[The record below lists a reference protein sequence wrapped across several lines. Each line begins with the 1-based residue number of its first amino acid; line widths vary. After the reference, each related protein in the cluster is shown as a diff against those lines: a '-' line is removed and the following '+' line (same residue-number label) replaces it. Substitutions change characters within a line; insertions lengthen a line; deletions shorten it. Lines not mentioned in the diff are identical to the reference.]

1 MKILNL
7 YAGLGGNRK
16 YWDGHDVVAVEYGEK
31 IAKAYQEQYP
41 NDEVIVDDAHQFL
54 LNNFDSV
61 DFIWASPPCQ
71 SHSKMA
77 KFGRN
82 RKPRYVD
89 LKLYEE
95 IMFLQTYDK
104 DKYWLVENVVPH
116 YKPFIEPTMKVGR
129 HLIWTN
135 IPDLVLEE
143 VKQPADFINLQNAEG
158 VRKLKEWLGIDYTGN
173 IYYDGNHDP
182 SQVLRN
188 AVHPLIGKQVIKH
201 LESL

>member
-16 YWDGHDVVAVEYGEK
+16 YWDGHEVVAVEYSDR

-41 NDEVIVDDAHQFL
+41 NDELVVGDAHEFL

-61 DFIWASPPCQ
+61 DFIWSSPPCQ

-77 KFGRN
+77 KYGRN

-89 LKLYEE
+89 MKLYEE
-95 IMFLQTYDK
+95 IMFLQTYAK
-104 DKYWLVENVVPH
+104 DTYWLVENVVPH
-116 YKPFIEPTMKVGR
+116 YKPFIEPTLKVGR

-135 IPDLVLEE
+135 IPELQLDEI
-143 VKQPADFINLQNAEG
+143 KQPADFINLQNAEG
-158 VRKLKEWLGIDYTGN
+158 VRKLKEWLGINYTGN
-173 IYYDGNHDP
+173 IYYNGNHDP

-188 AVHPLIGKQVIKH
+188 AVHPLIGQQVIKH
-201 LESL
+201 LETL

>member
-16 YWDGHDVVAVEYGEK
+16 YWDGHDVMAVEYGEK

-95 IMFLQTYDK
+95 IMFLQTYAK